1 VTPLIDLCKDKN
13 NQVRDAAFEALGK
26 MADSVPLEPF
36 LEFLK
41 DKDPK
46 LSTSAENFLVKINK
60 PGVVDLLIAS
70 LINTEPVSRRTVID
84 MLGKLKDRRA
94 VGPLIEILQSPK
106 QWERELAARALKS
119 ITGKD
124 YGVKYKKWQKWWK
137 KNK

>member
-1 VTPLIDLCKDKN
+1 
-13 NQVRDAAFEALGK
+13 
-26 MADSVPLEPF
+26 MPLEPF

-41 DKDPK
+41 DKDSE
-46 LSTSAENFLVKINK
+46 LSSSAQNFLEKINN
-60 PGVVDLLIAS
+60 PGLVDLLIAS
-70 LINTEPVSRRTVID
+70 LTSEDPVSRRTVID

-94 VGPLIEILQSPK
+94 VGPSIEIIQSPK
-106 QWERELAARALKS
+106 RWERELAARALKA